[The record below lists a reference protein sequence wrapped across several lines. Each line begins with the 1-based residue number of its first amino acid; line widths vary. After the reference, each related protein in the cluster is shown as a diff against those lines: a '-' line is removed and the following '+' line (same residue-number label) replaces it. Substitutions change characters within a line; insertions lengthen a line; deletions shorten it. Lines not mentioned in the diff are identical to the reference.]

1 MVTLIIIIPIFFY
14 LIKLKNIKDYIKRQV
29 SAKVKKKH
37 IAFLSI
43 ALLCMTCFI
52 VIGYAALADNL
63 LVDGSAEVE
72 GKPFRGVYIKNVTLV
87 SATNIT
93 SNKDEYILPT
103 NHDTVVNVN
112 RTGGSVTYKI
122 TVHNNTD
129 VTYWY
134 IGPRVSND
142 YGQNALIGQSN
153 GITVVTKDHQND
165 NYGSFNSDDWIPAQ
179 TERDF
184 FVTYTYGSN
193 APTVSSTLIN
203 FFFDIRMDAVHDEFL
218 AVLNNTKTP
227 DSYEQL
233 IAVFNQQ
240 YSQNGDVSI
249 STETHP
255 QVFDALF
262 DDLMV
267 NIDGVE
273 RQASVTI
280 RRENLDNDTSSGDNY
295 SNNGPRG
302 NEFTLYITVEPL
314 TPGGT
319 VTVYAIAY
327 SKGAADMGS
336 NWYQVGEL
344 YEGTAK
350 VDANGEVDYSTWKAT
365 YKNYEMADGINYLV
379 GAPNGDQYDIM
390 NTMEQL
396 ISAEDQD
403 IFNQI
408 DNTNIFKKVYDI
420 IQKHRGSNDP
430 AVEGLRAAFYEA
442 EKFYVNHN
450 NGQEFKV
457 VRNKYTRAEI
467 IYAIKN
473 IQMAL
478 DYYYQAYPQ

>member
-1 MVTLIIIIPIFFY
+1 MTKKIHGVILTILIV
-14 LIKLKNIKDYIKRQV
+14 LTTV
-29 SAKVKKKH
+29 
-37 IAFLSI
+37 
-43 ALLCMTCFI
+43 FI
-52 VIGYAALADNL
+52 CLGYAAISDNL
-63 LVDGSAEVE
+63 LLSGSAEVE
-72 GKPFRGVYIKNVTLV
+72 GKPYRGVYIKAVSLV

-103 NHDTVVNVN
+103 NHDTEVKVN
-112 RTGGSVTYKI
+112 RSGGSITYKI

-134 IGPRVSND
+134 IGQRFSDD
-142 YGQNALIGQSN
+142 YGQNSLLGANN
-153 GITVVTKDHQND
+153 GITVTTKDHQND
-165 NYGSFNSDDWIPAQ
+165 SSQTFNSNDWIPAQ

-184 FVTYTYGSN
+184 YVTYTYGSN
-193 APTVSSTLIN
+193 APSISSTLIN
-203 FFFDIRMDAVHDEFL
+203 FLFDIRMDAVHDEFL
-218 AVLNNTKTP
+218 SVLNNIKAP

-233 IAVFNQQ
+233 AAVLNSE
-240 YSQNGDVSI
+240 YAKDKSMSI
-249 STETHP
+249 STESHP
-255 QVFDALF
+255 DLF
-262 DDLMV
+262 ASMFEDLMV

-273 RQASVTI
+273 RQASVVI
-280 RRENLDNDTSSGDNY
+280 RRENLDNDVTSGDNY
-295 SNNGPRG
+295 SNNGPKG
-302 NEFTLYITVEPL
+302 NEYTLYITVEPL
-314 TPGGT
+314 TPGAT

-327 SKGAADMGS
+327 SKGAEGMGS
-336 NWYQVGEL
+336 DWYQVGEL

-350 VDANGEVDYSTWKAT
+350 IGSNGEIDYTTWIAT
-365 YKNYEMADGINYLV
+365 HKNYVMADGISYLV

-390 NTMEQL
+390 KTMEQL

-420 IQKHRGSNDP
+420 LQKHKGSNDP
-430 AVEGLRAAFYEA
+430 AIEGLRAAFYDA

-478 DYYYQAYPQ
+478 DYYYQAYPS